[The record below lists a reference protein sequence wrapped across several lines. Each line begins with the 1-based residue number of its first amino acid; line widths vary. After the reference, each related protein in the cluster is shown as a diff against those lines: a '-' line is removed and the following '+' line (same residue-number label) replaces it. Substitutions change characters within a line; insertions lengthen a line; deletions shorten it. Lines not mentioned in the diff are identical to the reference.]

1 MTLNT
6 DRPEV
11 REEGR
16 VYIDELAKIVDREL
30 GTIRKWERQLLPKR
44 LYSKRGYRGWRYWT
58 DAQIFGKDGILEW
71 MEKNDMRPGN
81 LVTDPS
87 KAAEHVH
94 NLRKPKYLDGYHIRS
109 ARHFADEGRS
119 REWIVRKLFPR
130 TRYARP
136 ENLEAALEKLFKQE
150 GWYFPPSLG
159 KLSMLPDRVER
170 EVASLE
176 RETEQM
182 DQRFAAREAA
192 REKTKRIRQSI

>member
-1 MTLNT
+1 MTHVNN
-6 DRPEV
+6 RPET

-30 GTIRKWERQLLPKR
+30 GTIRKWERLLLPKR
-44 LYSKRGYRGWRYWT
+44 LHSKRGYRGWRYWT
-58 DAQIFGKDGILEW
+58 DKQIWGRDGILDW
-71 MEKNDMRPGN
+71 MDKNDMRPGN
-81 LVTDPS
+81 LVTPPE
-87 KAAEHVH
+87 KEEQHLH

-109 ARHFADEGRS
+109 AKYFAEQGRS

-150 GWYFPPSLG
+150 GWDFPPSLG
-159 KLSMLPDRVER
+159 KLSMLPDRVGR
-170 EVASLE
+170 EVKKLE
-176 RETEQM
+176 READRMEV
-182 DQRFAAREAA
+182 REAA